1 MPDKLMFD
9 VPVMTIPEAAR
20 VVGVSPRAIRKAI
33 RGKRLRAF
41 IIGGRSPLR
50 SGAGLGYRIK
60 RRDLQAWYFGEETV
74 PVEDPETIEPL
85 PRPPKVRPPE
95 PFYMPPDGYPKGH
108 DDV

>member
-9 VPVMTIPEAAR
+9 IAVMTIPEAAR

-33 RGKRLRAF
+33 KGKRLRAF

-74 PVEDPETIEPL
+74 PDEG
-85 PRPPKVRPPE
+85 PKDDKSELTSIALAGLGV
-95 PFYMPPDGYPKGH
+95 H
-108 DDV
+108 DSV